1 MISVLLPLT
10 LTIVVIAFIT
20 GLYTCF
26 ATPANIMVLW
36 RENTIFFIVTFS
48 TLFMSLILSV
58 IGFRA
63 ARFMREYVV
72 YGNEIESVRYL
83 VYEIL
88 FLLALVLSL
97 VTLMLHILHVLSL
110 IGPM

>member
-10 LTIVVIAFIT
+10 LIVVVIAFIT
-20 GLYTCF
+20 GLYACF
-26 ATPANIMVLW
+26 TTPADIMVLW

-48 TLFMSLILSV
+48 SLFISLILSV

-63 ARFMREYVV
+63 ARFMREYIV
-72 YGNEIESVRYL
+72 YGNEIETVKYL

-97 VTLMLHILHVLSL
+97 ITLMLHILHVLNL